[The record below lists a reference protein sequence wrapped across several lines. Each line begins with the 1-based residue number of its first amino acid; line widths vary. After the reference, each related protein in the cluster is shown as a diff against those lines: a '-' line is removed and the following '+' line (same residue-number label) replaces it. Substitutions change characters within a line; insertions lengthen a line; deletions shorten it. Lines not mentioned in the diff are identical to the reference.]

1 MKSLL
6 PKLAALLAAGS
17 LPGRAGDKVDFNY
30 DIRPIISAKC
40 FQCHGPDEKARKA
53 KLRLD
58 LREEALKEHEDG
70 RTIVPGDLKASALIA
85 RITSTDPD
93 EVMPPPKEDHA
104 LSAPEIEL
112 LKKWIAQ
119 GAEYKPHWS
128 FQKPERPAVV
138 KIADLP
144 LPIANWNGVDGYG
157 DWSVNP
163 IDGFILQKL
172 AAAKLMPSREAEPE
186 ALIRRLTLDLT
197 GLPPTMPEAGD
208 FVKRWRADSSIAN
221 RQSAMGNVV
230 DRLLAICRTTNSP
243 SSNWPETFC
252 QSRLASNWSR
262 PLSTATR

>member
-1 MKSLL
+1 MKSVFPTLI
-6 PKLAALLAAGS
+6 ALLAVGS
-17 LPGRAGDKVDFNY
+17 LPARAGDKLDFNY
-30 DIRPIISAKC
+30 DIRPVISAKC

-70 RTIVPGDLKASALIA
+70 RPIVPGDLKASALIA
-85 RITSTDPD
+85 RITSKDPD

-104 LSAPEIEL
+104 LSEAEIGL

-128 FQKPERPAVV
+128 FQKPERPAALG
-138 KIADLP
+138 IADLR
-144 LPIANWNGVDGYG
+144 LPVADWKNGADGFG

-186 ALIRRLTLDLT
+186 VLIRRLTLDLT
-197 GLPPTMPEAGD
+197 GLPPTMKEAED
-208 FVKRWRADSSIAN
+208 FVKAWRANSSIAN
-221 RQSAMGNVV
+221 RQSAIANAA
-230 DRLLAICRTTNSP
+230 DRLLASP
-243 SSNWPETFC
+243 AYGERWAKMWLD
-252 QSRLASNWSR
+252 LAR
-262 PLSTATR
+262 YADSTGYGSDK